1 LVHARRDRLVAQV
14 ERARA
19 GRAVAVDVVD
29 GNVAESQ
36 VVEGTLSL
44 AAHAVH
50 VAGERLLEL
59 VGGHA
64 RGTESAGDRVLAE
77 VGEIPIAALELRH
90 ADTDHAHFSLGHRG
104 RSSSCVRATLR
115 PAPSARKRYAPIWG
129 THRCGPPRLAARGA
143 GWYPRSTWSFARSRA
158 TSTPA
163 CSRIAGSGRAT
174 RDSSIAAGGA
184 CSATSG
190 TL

>member
-1 LVHARRDRLVAQV
+1 
-14 ERARA
+14 
-19 GRAVAVDVVD
+19 AVAVDVVD
-29 GNVAESQ
+29 GKVAESQ

-104 RSSSCVRATLR
+104 RSSSFVPATLR
-115 PAPSARKRYAPIWG
+115 PARSARKRYTPGQPAPPC
-129 THRCGPPRLAARGA
+129 RAAGPVL
-143 GWYPRSTWSFARSRA
+143 PRSTWSSARSRA
-158 TSTPA
+158 TSTPP
-163 CSRIAGSGRAT
+163 CNRI
-174 RDSSIAAGGA
+174 
-184 CSATSG
+184 
-190 TL
+190 